1 MGSFPETYN
10 DQRSQSHHLYLPLL
24 GPWRTWYYRSQGQQ
38 APWTSEV
45 GLPSHNGHQ
54 CEADALPVSGEV
66 PGEAPDSSVVP
77 KTNTRSSVYK
87 GEPHKMSKC
96 RKKINLDVANF
107 QPNKRTTQIWMTHH
121 QYGISG
127 LVLWTCH
134 VGQGRETVVASA
146 NVGFFISQATSFE
159 ICFDQSQ
166 TLSVCQ
172 RKLTPS

>member
-1 MGSFPETYN
+1 MS
-10 DQRSQSHHLYLPLL
+10 
-24 GPWRTWYYRSQGQQ
+24 
-38 APWTSEV
+38 
-45 GLPSHNGHQ
+45 LPSLNGRQ
-54 CEADALPVSGEV
+54 CEADSLPVSGEV

-107 QPNKRTTQIWMTHH
+107 QLNKSTTQIWVTHH

-127 LVLWTCH
+127 LWTCH
-134 VGQGRETVVASA
+134 VGGGGRGAGETVVASG
-146 NVGFFISQATSFE
+146 NVGFFISEATSFE

-166 TLSVCQ
+166 TLCVCQ
-172 RKLTPS
+172 RRSTPS

>member
-1 MGSFPETYN
+1 MIKDLRVTISISLSWDTHMILSSPRPTSSL
-10 DQRSQSHHLYLPLL
+10 DLWSDPVLSQR
-24 GPWRTWYYRSQGQQ
+24 
-38 APWTSEV
+38 TSMW
-45 GLPSHNGHQ
+45 
-54 CEADALPVSGEV
+54 ADALPVSGEV

-107 QPNKRTTQIWMTHH
+107 QPNKSTTQIWVTHH

-127 LVLWTCH
+127 LWTCH
-134 VGQGRETVVASA
+134 VGGGGRGAGETVVASG
-146 NVGFFISQATSFE
+146 NVGFFISEATSFE

-166 TLSVCQ
+166 TLCVCQ
-172 RKLTPS
+172 RRSTPS

>member
-1 MGSFPETYN
+1 M
-10 DQRSQSHHLYLPLL
+10 
-24 GPWRTWYYRSQGQQ
+24 
-38 APWTSEV
+38 

-77 KTNTRSSVYK
+77 KSILDRTCTKAS
-87 GEPHKMSKC
+87 HTKC

-107 QPNKRTTQIWMTHH
+107 EPNKSTTQISVTHH

-134 VGQGRETVVASA
+134 VGEGGGWGGETVVASG

-159 ICFDQSQ
+159 ICFDQGQ

-172 RKLTPS
+172 RRSTPS

>member
-1 MGSFPETYN
+1 MS
-10 DQRSQSHHLYLPLL
+10 
-24 GPWRTWYYRSQGQQ
+24 
-38 APWTSEV
+38 
-45 GLPSHNGHQ
+45 LPSLNGRQ

-66 PGEAPDSSVVP
+66 PGEARDSSVVP
-77 KTNTRSSVYK
+77 KPILDRVCTKASHT
-87 GEPHKMSKC
+87 KC
-96 RKKINLDVANF
+96 QNVVKINLDVANF
-107 QPNKRTTQIWMTHH
+107 QLNKSTTQIWVTHH

-134 VGQGRETVVASA
+134 VGGGETVVASG

>member
-1 MGSFPETYN
+1 MS
-10 DQRSQSHHLYLPLL
+10 
-24 GPWRTWYYRSQGQQ
+24 
-38 APWTSEV
+38 
-45 GLPSHNGHQ
+45 LPSLNGRQ
-54 CEADALPVSGEV
+54 CEADSLPVSGEV

-96 RKKINLDVANF
+96 RRKINLDVANF
-107 QPNKRTTQIWMTHH
+107 QLNKSTTQIWVTHH

-127 LVLWTCH
+127 LVLWTGH
-134 VGQGRETVVASA
+134 VGQGGETVVASG

-172 RKLTPS
+172 RRSTPSSL

>member
-1 MGSFPETYN
+1 MILSSPRPTSSLDLWSEPALS
-10 DQRSQSHHLYLPLL
+10 QR
-24 GPWRTWYYRSQGQQ
+24 
-38 APWTSEV
+38 TSMW
-45 GLPSHNGHQ
+45 
-54 CEADALPVSGEV
+54 ADALPVSGEV

-107 QPNKRTTQIWMTHH
+107 QPNKSTTQIWVTHH

-134 VGQGRETVVASA
+134 VGQEGETVVASG

-159 ICFDQSQ
+159 ICFDQGQ

-172 RKLTPS
+172 RRSTPS